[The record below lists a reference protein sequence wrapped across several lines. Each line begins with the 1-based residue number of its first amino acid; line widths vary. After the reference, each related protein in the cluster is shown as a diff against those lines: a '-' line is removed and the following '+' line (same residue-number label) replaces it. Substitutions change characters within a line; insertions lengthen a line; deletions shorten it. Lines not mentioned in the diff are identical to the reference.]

1 VAVTVQADSRELEL
15 LERWQAAERGSAA
28 AERVAIAAELA
39 AGAAE
44 RVATGAE
51 LRAEAA
57 LKAVRTAHDAYHAH
71 LIEQRRGEGG

>member
-1 VAVTVQADSRELEL
+1 MAVTGRADSRELEL

-44 RVATGAE
+44 RVAAGAE
-51 LRAEAA
+51 VRAGAA
-57 LKAVRTAHDAYHAH
+57 LKSLRRAHDAYDAY
-71 LIEQRRGEGG
+71 LTEQRRSKGG